1 MLGYHD
7 AESHISRHKG
17 WMFLSGII
25 MPLVAI
31 YISCFR
37 VGTEMFKPLNVYGIM
52 SPVFLIY
59 SKEGI
64 NFLLLFYCVIKPT
77 TLRICDEHSN
87 KL

>member
-1 MLGYHD
+1 MMLNLIFLGIKDGCSFLELLCCLLQY
-7 AESHISRHKG
+7 
-17 WMFLSGII
+17 MF
-25 MPLVAI
+25 
-31 YISCFR
+31 SCFH

-64 NFLLLFYCVIKPT
+64 NFLWLFYCMIIKPT